1 MYSVSYYHHLCKGAV
16 LVIISNHVFFPKKSI
31 VSLSGAYKFFGVKK
45 NSYMGSIVQRI
56 YDYYCGGA
64 INLYRTYRKY
74 YKKEFSSYEEFLERH
89 FNLFPDE
96 VRSIS
101 SKHLYYKDT
110 SFQPE
115 NNITNLIEDLAIA
128 NTVKQ
133 FLGDEG
139 ADDSED

>member
-1 MYSVSYYHHLCKGAV
+1 M
-16 LVIISNHVFFPKKSI
+16 IISNHVFFPKKST
-31 VSLSGAYKFFGVKK
+31 VSLCGAYKFFGVKK
-45 NSYMGSIVQRI
+45 NSYMGSVVRRI

-74 YKKEFSSYEEFLERH
+74 YKKEFSTYEEFLGKH

-101 SKHLYYKDT
+101 SKHLYYKDI

>member
-1 MYSVSYYHHLCKGAV
+1 M
-16 LVIISNHVFFPKKSI
+16 LVIISNHVFFPKKTT
-31 VSLSGAYKFFGVKK
+31 VSLCGAYKFFGVKK
-45 NSYMGSIVQRI
+45 NSYMGSVVHRI
-56 YDYYCGGA
+56 YDYYCEA
-64 INLYRTYRKY
+64 EINLYRTYRKY
-74 YKKEFSSYEEFLERH
+74 YKKEFSSYEEFLEKH

-115 NNITNLIEDLAIA
+115 NNITNLIEDSEIA

-133 FLGDEG
+133 FLGSEG

>member
-1 MYSVSYYHHLCKGAV
+1 M
-16 LVIISNHVFFPKKSI
+16 LVIISNHVFFPKKTT
-31 VSLSGAYKFFGVKK
+31 VSLCGAYKFFGVKK
-45 NSYMGSIVQRI
+45 NSYMGSVVHRI
-56 YDYYCGGA
+56 YDYYCEGA

-74 YKKEFSSYEEFLERH
+74 YKKEFSSYEEFLEKH

-115 NNITNLIEDLAIA
+115 NNITNLIEDSEIA

-133 FLGDEG
+133 FLGSEG

>member
-1 MYSVSYYHHLCKGAV
+1 MCTVSYYRLLCKGVV
-16 LVIISNHVFFPKKSI
+16 LVIIRNHVFFPKKSTI
-31 VSLSGAYKFFGVKK
+31 TLWGAYKFFGVKK
-45 NSYMGSIVQRI
+45 NSYMGSVVQRI

-74 YKKEFSSYEEFLERH
+74 YEKEFSTYEEFLEKH

-96 VRSIS
+96 AKSIS

-110 SFQPE
+110 SFHPE

-133 FLGDEG
+133 FLGDKG
-139 ADDSED
+139 VDVNED

>member
-1 MYSVSYYHHLCKGAV
+1 M
-16 LVIISNHVFFPKKSI
+16 IISNHVFFLKKST
-31 VSLSGAYKFFGVKK
+31 VCLGGAYKFFGVKK
-45 NSYMGSIVQRI
+45 NSYMGSVVQRI

-74 YKKEFSSYEEFLERH
+74 YKKEFSTYEEFLEKH

-101 SKHLYYKDT
+101 SKRLYYKDT

-115 NNITNLIEDLAIA
+115 NNITHLIEDLAIE

-139 ADDSED
+139 EDDSED

>member
-1 MYSVSYYHHLCKGAV
+1 
-16 LVIISNHVFFPKKSI
+16 
-31 VSLSGAYKFFGVKK
+31 
-45 NSYMGSIVQRI
+45 MGSVVRRI
-56 YDYYCGGA
+56 YDDYCGGA